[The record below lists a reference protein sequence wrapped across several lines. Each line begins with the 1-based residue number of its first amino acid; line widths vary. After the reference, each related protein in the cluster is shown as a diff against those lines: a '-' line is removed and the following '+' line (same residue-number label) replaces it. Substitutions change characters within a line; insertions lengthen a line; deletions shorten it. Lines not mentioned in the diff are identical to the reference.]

1 MARTIK
7 PGLLFQAGVI
17 PQMPSNRL
25 EPTMSTYSYG
35 DRLEGRPRPNTT
47 YVVCKDWSIQDFYEP
62 ERPIGWELLE
72 DEAGWYYRVTQMNHK
87 PKPVALYFRG
97 MADPVPEGNGRIGSV
112 VVMARRVDEPQNAE
126 ITEQR
131 DDGDEVASTPPP
143 TPRGEPVCPGA
154 PRKALAEARVLAQVA
169 QTLDAVDRVD
179 PDYVAGDPQLSKI
192 STIDPLLAKCAV
204 VVGDPVQTEAMA
216 RFAEGK
222 MSYAEMRALCG

>member
-7 PGLLFQAGVI
+7 PGLLFQADAI

-25 EPTMSTYSYG
+25 ESTMSTYSYG
-35 DRLEGRPRPNTT
+35 DRLEGQPRPNTT

-62 ERPIGWELLE
+62 GRPIGWELLE

-97 MADPVPEGNGRIGSV
+97 VADPIPDGTGRIGSV
-112 VVMARRVDEPQNAE
+112 VVMARRVEEPQNAE

-131 DDGDEVASTPPP
+131 DGGEEVASTPPA

-154 PRKALAEARVLAQVA
+154 PFKALARALEAVQN
-169 QTLDAVDRVD
+169 VD

-192 STIDPLLAKCAV
+192 SSIDPLLAQCAV

-222 MSYAEMRALCG
+222 LSYAEMRALCG

>member
-17 PQMPSNRL
+17 PQVATRL
-25 EPTMSTYSYG
+25 EPTMSTYAYG

-62 ERPIGWELLE
+62 TRPIGWELLE

-97 MADPVPEGNGRIGSV
+97 MADPVPEGNGRIGSI
-112 VVMARRVDEPQNAE
+112 VVMAQRAE

-131 DDGDEVASTPPP
+131 DEGEEVASTPPP
-143 TPRGEPVCPGA
+143 MPRGEPVCPGA
-154 PRKALAEARVLAQVA
+154 PRKALAQVA
-169 QTLDAVDRVD
+169 QTLEAVHRVD

-192 STIDPLLAKCAV
+192 ASIDPLLAQCAV
-204 VVGDPVQTEAMA
+204 VVNDPVQTEAMA